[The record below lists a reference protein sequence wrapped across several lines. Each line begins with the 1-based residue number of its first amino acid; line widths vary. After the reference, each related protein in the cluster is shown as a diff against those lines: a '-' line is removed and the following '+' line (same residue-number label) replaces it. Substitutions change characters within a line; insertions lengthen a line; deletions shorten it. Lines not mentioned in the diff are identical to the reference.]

1 MDEHAAT
8 HGGGT
13 ILPTVESAFDATGG
27 IAVVGQTVRGGHTL
41 DLAIAAALLSLIG
54 LAAIVTP
61 HQALI
66 HSVPLLYNAVFGAL
80 ASVLLFWVLGR
91 LWWLARRDGGPSR
104 LIAVSIAATVVAS
117 VYGELWN
124 LLVFERPF
132 QVPLDT
138 AFAVLDVAGSVLLAI
153 AFLNW
158 KRMPAWLG
166 WLLVSYCFIEA
177 IEAFTGIMLLGNLP
191 VTLSGVL
198 WSVVLACLAIV
209 LLSDR
214 AIREQPGLSVGASN
228 QGERTPPALD

>member
-1 MDEHAAT
+1 MQPK
-8 HGGGT
+8 G
-13 ILPTVESAFDATGG
+13 VRR
-27 IAVVGQTVRGGHTL
+27 VGQTVRDSHTL
-41 DLAIAAALLSLIG
+41 DLATAAALLSSIG

-61 HQALI
+61 HEKLI
-66 HSVPLLYNAVFGAL
+66 LGAPLLHNAVFGVL

-91 LWWLARRDGGPSR
+91 LWWLARCDGGPSR
-104 LIAVSIAATVVAS
+104 LIAFSIAATVVVS

-124 LLVFERPF
+124 LLVFEGPF
-132 QVPLDT
+132 QAPLDT
-138 AFAVLDVAGSVLLAI
+138 AIAVLDVAGSVLLAI

-177 IEAFTGIMLLGNLP
+177 IEGFTGIMLLGNLP

-198 WSVVLACLAIV
+198 WSVILACLAIV

-214 AIREQPGLSVGASN
+214 AVREQSRLSVSASN
-228 QGERTPPALD
+228 QGIERTPSALD